1 MYRGECGYGM
11 WRKMTSGRLY
21 LLGWAIV
28 ALGWALGSSS
38 LALGRATLGAS
49 TPATTTLATTTLRTT
64 STTTATATRLGAE
77 AALTSHLLLGA
88 AGRRAG
94 HGVEAAGAVEL
105 GEHATVTA
113 AQRHRRGVTAQR
125 ERAHKK
131 NCGRVGHHHMR
142 QVFFAGRGQP
152 VPF

>member
-1 MYRGECGYGM
+1 M

-142 QVFFAGRGQP
+142 QVFFAGRDNLSP
-152 VPF
+152 